1 MALAPAPRRQREATQ
16 KPRCESKT
24 FTPPFVGLNTLSI
37 FQPIG
42 QGARQKD
49 VATIPRRLSTCL
61 DSLRRQGGD
70 ERRKDTMGE
79 RVGAMARLDEAI
91 LAFELSTIVALQFLV
106 IVMIFASTAVL
117 FVLSYQSLRSQV
129 VHISTVKDLLS
140 TVQRTIAGVLIVV
153 LGLEVLETLKA
164 YFRDHH
170 VRLEVIIVVAI
181 IAASRH
187 LVQVDFE
194 HASPLSLLGLSAV
207 IVSLT
212 LGYFLVKKAL
222 HAFPSKLS
230 DNDPHN

>member
-1 MALAPAPRRQREATQ
+1 
-16 KPRCESKT
+16 
-24 FTPPFVGLNTLSI
+24 
-37 FQPIG
+37 
-42 QGARQKD
+42 
-49 VATIPRRLSTCL
+49 
-61 DSLRRQGGD
+61 
-70 ERRKDTMGE
+70 MGE
-79 RVGAMARLDEAI
+79 RAGATARLERAI
-91 LAFELSTIVALQFLV
+91 LVFELATIVALQFLV
-106 IVMIFASTAVL
+106 ILMVFASTVVL

-129 VHISTVKDLLS
+129 AHISTVGDLLFI
-140 TVQRTIAGVLIVV
+140 VQRSIAGILIVV

-164 YFRDHH
+164 FFRDHH

-207 IVSLT
+207 VVSLT

-230 DNDPHN
+230 EGDPQN

>member
-1 MALAPAPRRQREATQ
+1 
-16 KPRCESKT
+16 
-24 FTPPFVGLNTLSI
+24 
-37 FQPIG
+37 
-42 QGARQKD
+42 
-49 VATIPRRLSTCL
+49 
-61 DSLRRQGGD
+61 
-70 ERRKDTMGE
+70 
-79 RVGAMARLDEAI
+79 MARLDKAI

-106 IVMIFASTAVL
+106 IATIFAATVVL
-117 FVLSYQSLRSQV
+117 FVLSYQALRSQIA
-129 VHISTVKDLLS
+129 HISTVGDLLFI
-140 TVQRTIAGVLIVV
+140 VQRSIAGILVVV

-222 HAFPSKLS
+222 YAFPSKLA
-230 DNDPHN
+230 DGDPQNQS

>member
-1 MALAPAPRRQREATQ
+1 MPWLKLPEHFPAHRPARPGRKECDDFKAVVDVLVWLAERSLEEAQ
-16 KPRCESKT
+16 
-24 FTPPFVGLNTLSI
+24 
-37 FQPIG
+37 
-42 QGARQKD
+42 
-49 VATIPRRLSTCL
+49 
-61 DSLRRQGGD
+61 
-70 ERRKDTMGE
+70 RRKDTMRE
-79 RVGAMARLDEAI
+79 RVGVMARLDHAI
-91 LAFELSTIVALQFLV
+91 LAFELSTILALQFLV

-129 VHISTVKDLLS
+129 AHISTVEDLLFI
-140 TVQRTIAGVLIVV
+140 VQRSIAGILTVV

-194 HASPLSLLGLSAV
+194 HASPLSLLGISAV

-212 LGYFLVKKAL
+212 GGYFLVKKAL

-230 DNDPHN
+230 DSDPQN